1 MANPPMSDDRKKKL
15 TKELAA
21 DCLKRGI
28 VAMMKQNWDYSCEMF
43 RQCVNLVPE
52 NLLYR
57 QSLRGATQK
66 KYNDNKTGASMAGMR
81 MMSIKASI
89 KKCRMSN
96 DWTAVVNLCEDG
108 LAINPWD
115 HALMADL
122 ADALQNLGFRDVA
135 SWCIDEA
142 LKLDPD
148 NRKYQRMWEQLR
160 GDDDS
165 GPAGILIPV

>member
-1 MANPPMSDDRKKKL
+1 M
-15 TKELAA
+15 
-21 DCLKRGI
+21 DCFKRGTE
-28 VAMMKQNWDYSCEMF
+28 AMMKQNWDYTCEMF

-66 KYNDNKTGASMAGMR
+66 KYNNNKTGIKTGASMAGMR
-81 MMSIKASI
+81 MMTIKASI

-96 DWTAVVNLCEDG
+96 DWDAVINHCEDG

-122 ADALQNLGFRDVA
+122 SGALQVLGFRDVA

-148 NRKYQRMWEQLR
+148 NQQYQRMWEQLW
-160 GDDDS
+160 GDDNS